1 MKRFDFLHICD
12 RIAYVRF
19 EGIIVE
25 LQRCRKD
32 DELYYCIFN
41 FNGAAD

>member
-19 EGIIVE
+19 EQDV
-25 LQRCRKD
+25 
-32 DELYYCIFN
+32 YYSRI
-41 FNGAAD
+41 AEVQER